1 MRPGEPVGRLDRG
14 VIASVSDFIRY
25 FEGVRR
31 RTWVAVD
38 RVTPALLEW
47 RPRPDEFTCGDIV
60 RHLAGAERFF
70 VTKVVEDR
78 WTTDLDPGP
87 PLDLDKTRAGLADVH
102 AAAMGRL
109 ADVPDARLQEPLAD
123 LDGGRVRAWRFLMA
137 MVEHE
142 VHHRSQLD
150 AYLAEAGAEPP
161 QLYGY
166 RMEDV
171 LSRVGRS

>member
-1 MRPGEPVGRLDRG
+1 M
-14 VIASVSDFIRY
+14 IASVAEFTRY

-31 RTWVAVD
+31 RTQAAVD
-38 RVTPALLEW
+38 RLTPDLLDW
-47 RPRPDEFTCGDIV
+47 RPRPGEWGCGEIV
-60 RHLAGAERFF
+60 RHLIGAERFF

-78 WTTDLDPGP
+78 FTDDLDPGP
-87 PLDLDKTRAGLADVH
+87 ALDLPATRARLVEVH
-102 AAAMGRL
+102 RAEMDRL
-109 ADVPDARLQEPLAD
+109 ATLGDDRLQHRLRD
-123 LDGGRVRAWRFLMA
+123 LDGGAVRAWRFLMA

-150 AYLAEAGAEPP
+150 SYLAAAGAEPP

-171 LSRVGRS
+171 LARVVPAAAGPGARREDRP

>member
-1 MRPGEPVGRLDRG
+1 M
-14 VIASVSDFIRY
+14 IASVAEFVRY

-31 RTWVAVD
+31 RTLVAVD
-38 RVTPALLEW
+38 RLTPALLDW
-47 RPRPDEFTCGDIV
+47 RPRPGEWTCGDIV

-70 VTKVVEDR
+70 VTKVLEDR
-78 WTTDLDPGP
+78 WTDDLDPGP
-87 PLDLDKTRAGLADVH
+87 PLTPDATRA
-102 AAAMGRL
+102 RL
-109 ADVPDARLQEPLAD
+109 ATVHHEQMERLAALSDDRLQQGLAD
-123 LDGGRVRAWRFLMA
+123 LDAGTVRAWRFLMA

-150 AYLAEAGAEPP
+150 SYLSAAGAEPP

-171 LSRVGRS
+171 LALVRPHA

>member
-1 MRPGEPVGRLDRG
+1 M
-14 VIASVSDFIRY
+14 IASVAEFVRY

-31 RTWVAVD
+31 RTATAVD
-38 RVTPALLEW
+38 RLTPELLAW
-47 RPRPDEFTCGDIV
+47 RPRAGEWDCGQIV

-70 VTKVVEDR
+70 VTKVLEDR
-78 WTTDLDPGP
+78 WTEDLDPGAA
-87 PLDLDKTRAGLADVH
+87 LDLAATRE
-102 AAAMGRL
+102 RL
-109 ADVPDARLQEPLAD
+109 AAVHRTEMARLAALPDEALGRRLQD
-123 LDGGRVRAWRFLMA
+123 LDGGTVRAWRFLMA

-150 AYLAEAGAEPP
+150 SSLSAAGAEAP

-171 LSRVGRS
+171 LGRLAGRGA

>member
-1 MRPGEPVGRLDRG
+1 M
-14 VIASVSDFIRY
+14 ITSVADFVRY
-25 FEGVRR
+25 FEGIRR
-31 RTWVAVD
+31 RTWAVVD

-47 RPRPDEFTCGDIV
+47 APAPTEWTCGTIV
-60 RHLAGAERFF
+60 RHLAGAERFY

-78 WTTDLDPGP
+78 WTEDLDPGP
-87 PLDLDKTRAGLADVH
+87 ALGHAATRA
-102 AAAMGRL
+102 RL
-109 ADVPDARLQEPLAD
+109 EDIHRASVAILEGWPDAGLLAPRRD
-123 LDGGRVRAWRFLMA
+123 LEGGTVKAWRFLMA

-150 AYLAEAGAEPP
+150 ACLAAAGAEPP

-171 LSRVGRS
+171 VARARRGSARIC